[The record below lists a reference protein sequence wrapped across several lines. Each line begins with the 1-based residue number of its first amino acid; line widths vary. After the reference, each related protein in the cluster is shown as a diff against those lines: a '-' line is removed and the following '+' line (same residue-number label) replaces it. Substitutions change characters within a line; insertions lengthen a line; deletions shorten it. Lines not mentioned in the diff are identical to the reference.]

1 MVEWVHG
8 PRARGRGAAVLSG
21 LGGQAWALVGPVA
34 AAVRGR
40 QWQRLWLGPGLAVA
54 VAVLAL
60 AFRTRP
66 GHAFLVAYAITEPG
80 DPLGTV
86 LLKLPLSMFAPAAL
100 LPFWFAVLQ
109 VGVVY
114 SVAQALVGTAR
125 TVLVAVTGHLVATR
139 VDAGCVRVGRRVAA
153 GCGDLALR
161 GGVHHAGLGAADH
174 VRDAGAGHR
183 YAEQVGGR
191 PAGVDRRQAG

>member
-34 AAVRGR
+34 
-40 QWQRLWLGPGLAVA
+40 

-60 AFRTRP
+60 AIRTRP

-114 SVAQALVGTAR
+114 SVAQALVGTTR
-125 TVLVAVTGHLVATR
+125 TILVAVTGHLVATL
-139 VDAGCVRVGRRVAA
+139 VDAGWVSLGPPVGVPSRYLSFGSAGPSVAVVTLLAYLAVVRRA
-153 GCGDLALR
+153 GWLAL
-161 GGVHHAGLGAADH
+161 AIAAYD
-174 VRDAGAGHR
+174 V
-183 YAEQVGGR
+183 AE
-191 PAGVDRRQAG
+191 